1 MKFFAL
7 IKDFNLLF
15 FKDRSSKLF
24 ALATI
29 IGLSFSISIILCTLG
44 LMDGFSKKMR
54 EALNLGHGEIVL
66 TSYDGFFK
74 PDNNDFKDL
83 KDIGVEN
90 IAYVVRTQ
98 SFATVKSKGK
108 AVFVLGIDE
117 AFSKISK
124 EFPIPKPG
132 EIVIG
137 KSLSEGLTI
146 SKGDSLAL
154 SFAAGR
160 SGEKYLPNNAS
171 LKIKDIIH
179 FKIHNFDERFVY
191 ANMQDVQKFI
201 GISNLVNVA
210 KLKLNNTL
218 VTPEKIS
225 GVVEKLRSIF
235 LYEYRVMPYWSE
247 FATFLRAVEFEKYM
261 ISIILS
267 IVVIIAAFNCL
278 AFIIYSKEKKAKEI
292 FLLFA
297 IGLSPKKFQR
307 LWIWQNSFIWF
318 LSFALALLFVEFF
331 SYAMANW
338 DMFALPS
345 DVYYLGRVEVDLALR
360 DILIVMAISFVFI
373 QSLTW
378 LVLKRLDAKSLATG
392 LREEFS

>member
-171 LKIKDIIH
+171 LKIKGIIH

-218 VTPEKIS
+218 ATPEKIS

-247 FATFLRAVEFEKYM
+247 FATFLRAVEFEK
-261 ISIILS
+261 
-267 IVVIIAAFNCL
+267 
-278 AFIIYSKEKKAKEI
+278 
-292 FLLFA
+292 
-297 IGLSPKKFQR
+297 
-307 LWIWQNSFIWF
+307 
-318 LSFALALLFVEFF
+318 
-331 SYAMANW
+331 
-338 DMFALPS
+338 
-345 DVYYLGRVEVDLALR
+345 
-360 DILIVMAISFVFI
+360 
-373 QSLTW
+373 
-378 LVLKRLDAKSLATG
+378 
-392 LREEFS
+392 